1 MKKYVTLVIT
11 ASTLFLAGCYTTPH
25 ANRWEYK
32 VVSPHLRR
40 GEAPDANSAGSP
52 EAVRKAEEALLND
65 LGREGWVLVSQT
77 DGRIFYFK
85 RPVR

>member
-1 MKKYVTLVIT
+1 MKKCVALVIT
-11 ASTLFLAGCYTTPH
+11 ASTLFLAGCCTTPH
-25 ANRWEYK
+25 ATRWEYK
-32 VVSPHLRR
+32 VASPHLHR

-52 EAVRKAEEALLND
+52 EAVRQAQEALLND

-85 RPVR
+85 RPAQ

>member
-1 MKKYVTLVIT
+1 MKKYVALVIT
-11 ASTLFLAGCYTTPH
+11 ASTLFLAGCCTTPH
-25 ANRWEYK
+25 ASRWEYK

-40 GEAPDANSAGSP
+40 GEGPDANSAGSP

>member
-1 MKKYVTLVIT
+1 MKKCFALVIT
-11 ASTLFLAGCYTTPH
+11 ASTLILGGCCTTAPVT
-25 ANRWEYK
+25 RWEYK
-32 VVSPHLRR
+32 VASPHLRR

-52 EAVRKAEEALLND
+52 EAVRAAQEVLLNE